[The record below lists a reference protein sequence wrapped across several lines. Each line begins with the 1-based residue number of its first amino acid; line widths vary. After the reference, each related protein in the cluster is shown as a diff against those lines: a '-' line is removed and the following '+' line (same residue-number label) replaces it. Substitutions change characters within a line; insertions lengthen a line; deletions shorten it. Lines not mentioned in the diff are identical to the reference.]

1 MTAPDPYAP
10 LKIPEI
16 RALLFAVASSVLAS
30 SALGAV
36 IGYQVYQLAKDPLAL
51 GLLGLIEAIPALGLA
66 LIGGFVADRFERRG
80 IVLMTTLVMV
90 LASLGFAL
98 FANSSLWSMYTIVFV
113 IGVARGFSSPA
124 LAALE
129 AQVVPPHLTVVASSW
144 LSASWIGCGIA
155 GPALGGF
162 AFDAYGSS
170 TTFFIIAGLYSIALF
185 GIFLIAK
192 KPKPVPPKG
201 ERMLESIAVG
211 VRFVAKNQ
219 ILLGSMALD
228 LFAVLFGGAMALL
241 PIFADEILNVG
252 ASGFGFL
259 VAAPSLG
266 ALSMMLFAAHYP
278 PQKNAGRNLM
288 LGVAGFGCTMIVFAL
303 STNYYLSLFILMLS
317 GVFDGYSM
325 VIRKSIVRLESPE
338 HMRGRISS
346 VSGIF
351 IGASN
356 ELGALESGVAAKLF
370 GASRSVWMGG
380 IVTLLVVAATA
391 FYAPKL
397 RTLDLEPQIDKR
409 V

>member
-10 LKIPEI
+10 LKLPEI

-66 LIGGFVADRFERRG
+66 LIGGFVADRLERRG
-80 IVLMTTLVMV
+80 IVLVTTLVMV

-98 FANSSLWSMYTIVFV
+98 LANSSLWSMYAIVFV

-124 LAALE
+124 LGALE
-129 AQVVPPHLTVVASSW
+129 AQVVPQHLTVVASSW

-162 AFDAYGSS
+162 AFDAFGSS
-170 TTFFIIAGLYSIALF
+170 NTFFIIAGLYSIAVCGVL
-185 GIFLIAK
+185 LIAK
-192 KPKPVPPKG
+192 KPKPIPPEG
-201 ERMLESIAVG
+201 ERMLESIALG

-228 LFAVLFGGAMALL
+228 LFAVLFGGAIALL
-241 PIFADEILNVG
+241 PIFANEILKVG

-259 VAAPSLG
+259 VAAPSVG
-266 ALSMMLFAAHYP
+266 AFSMMLFAAHYP
-278 PQKNAGRNLM
+278 PNKNAGRNLM
-288 LGVAGFGCTMIVFAL
+288 LSVAGFGCTMIVFAL
-303 STNYYLSLFILMLS
+303 SKTFYLTLFALMLS

-338 HMRGRISS
+338 HMRGRIAS
-346 VSGIF
+346 VSSIF

-356 ELGALESGVAAKLF
+356 ELGALESGVAAKLL
-370 GASRSVWMGG
+370 GTSRSVWIGG
-380 IVTLLVVAATA
+380 LVTLLVVAATA

-397 RTLDLEPQIDKR
+397 RDLQLEPEKN
-409 V
+409 